1 MNLQNAHLT
10 TSEIRKKSSILLKKM
25 NDGSR
30 KARLELI
37 ELNLPLV
44 VYIASKYRD
53 LADFDDLIQEGAIGL
68 IRAIDCYAKEQ
79 ETSFSTYLYY
89 SIVRSITTEIYR
101 QRSSMLVKPRT
112 ASKIDKLLKDIDIL
126 ESRLNRNATLEE
138 IATYTG
144 YSQKLV
150 DKMLTFKRREKS
162 LYDLVINDSDFS
174 DSTYL
179 INTLID
185 EDAPCVIDE
194 VLNNEALDYLKSLLD
209 NSELNE
215 RAIKIFT
222 QRNDLDG
229 CGKRSLTE
237 VGEEFGITNSRVSM
251 IDKAVKKKL
260 KLKYNY

>member
-112 ASKIDKLLKDIDIL
+112 ASKIDKL
-126 ESRLNRNATLEE
+126 ESKLNRNATLEE

-185 EDAPCVIDE
+185 EGAPCVIDE

-229 CGKRSLTE
+229 RGKRSLTE